1 MKVTKQ
7 NEKYFIA
14 LPVKKKIS
22 VSTQLE
28 TLDEALH
35 SLLDAALELQLE
47 TIAIK
52 VTMGET
58 YSGRR

>member
-22 VSTQLE
+22 VSTQLK
-28 TLDEALH
+28 TLDEALR

-58 YSGRR
+58 YSG